1 MVIMRGAWPTCPAPI
16 RIVPCTCARRQ
27 LALEVDA

>member
-1 MVIMRGAWPTCPAPI
+1 MVVMRGPWRRARAV

-27 LALEVDA
+27 LAMELDA